1 MSILFCGDIYSE
13 NEEFFLDSDLKDLIT
28 KSEYSICNFE
38 GAIRLNQPTEV
49 LKAGPKIE
57 QSLEFSRKV
66 INYGFNVFS
75 LANNH
80 IFDIGRLNA
89 VSTSEYFENK
99 GVFTCGLMN
108 SKSDGIFRF
117 QYKDRNFS
125 IISLCESHFLEELTD
140 ENKEISYLSL
150 FSIEANIAIQNEK
163 LKSDCVI
170 IYAHGG
176 LETLDAPLTGFSE
189 RYRELIDVGANMIIA
204 HHPHIIQGYEDYK
217 ESRIY
222 YSLGD
227 FYFSH
232 KKHNRFSELGL
243 MVEIDIV
250 EGELKYREHLIKQ
263 INNKV
268 VYIENNGNL
277 LDKLC
282 LKIGDISYLNRK
294 CNQLYNNDIKP
305 LVHFALGQF
314 SIDSG
319 IVLNL
324 KLFLFKVLKRKWY
337 SERRNLLRRHLIS
350 NESYSFLLSMLKK
363 DNKIKRLSRLRNILS
378 K

>member
-1 MSILFCGDIYSE
+1 MSILFCGDVYSE
-13 NEEFFLDSDLKDLIT
+13 DEDFLLDSYLKDLIAN
-28 KSEYSICNFE
+28 SEYSICNFE
-38 GAIRLNQPTEV
+38 GAIRLNQPTKV

-57 QSLEFSRKV
+57 QNLGFSRKI

-80 IFDIGRLNA
+80 IFDMGRLNA
-89 VSTSEYFENK
+89 ISTSEYFKNK
-99 GVFTCGLMN
+99 GVYTCGLTN
-108 SKSDGIFRF
+108 SKSDGIFKF
-117 QYKDRNFS
+117 QYKERNFS
-125 IISLCESHFLEELTD
+125 IISLCESHFLDELTGN
-140 ENKEISYLSL
+140 NKETSYLSL
-150 FSIEANIAIQNEK
+150 FSQEANTAIQNEK
-163 LKSDCVI
+163 LKSDCVV

-176 LETLDAPLTGFSE
+176 LETLDAPLTEFSN
-189 RYRELIDVGANMIIA
+189 RYRELIDVGADMIIA

-232 KKHNRFSELGL
+232 KKHKRFSELGL

-250 EGELKYREHLIKQ
+250 EDELKYREIIIKQ
-263 INNKV
+263 IDNKV
-268 VYIENNGNL
+268 VYIENNGKL
-277 LDKLC
+277 LDRLC
-282 LKIGDISYLNRK
+282 LKIGDTPYLNRK
-294 CNQLYNNDIKP
+294 CNQIYNNHIKS
-305 LVHFALGQF
+305 LVHYAVGQF
-314 SIDSG
+314 SIDGG

-337 SERRNLLRRHLIS
+337 AERRNLLRNHLIC

-363 DNKIKRLSRLRNILS
+363 DDKIKKIN
-378 K
+378 